1 MNYSTGERNEDMTS
15 TTHAA
20 AVSHLVSAHGTR
32 AESYRTSNFIGY
44 VDMNTVHREIIG
56 SLRTRANG
64 WSSEACETCEDMD
77 VEKPAR

>member
-20 AVSHLVSAHGTR
+20 AVSHLVS
-32 AESYRTSNFIGY
+32 
-44 VDMNTVHREIIG
+44 EIIG